1 MNPSRSVV
9 LALCLVAC
17 GSARTVASNP
27 TTPPAVAP
35 AVSLLAPGPAATYAR
50 FAVATDHPEASA
62 AGAEVLAAGGTAADA
77 AAAAMLALG
86 VAGPASS
93 GLGGGGF
100 ALYYRASDHSVTFL
114 DFRETAPAAATA
126 AMLNPPP
133 APAGAGDAGAAPT
146 RAAGLAVGI
155 LGEPRGIEEMLR
167 RFGTIGRERVVAP
180 AIRLAE
186 EGFTP
191 SEYVASYSQR
201 FAAVLRRDALG
212 RTWLPEGS
220 DAIRA
225 GVPLRNPMLAQTL
238 RSFAAQGAQVFYEGA
253 LAEEIVRATRAIGGV
268 MTADDLRGYRVV
280 ERQPLSAERYGHRWV
295 TAPPESAGGYT
306 LLTSL
311 GLLERW
317 LPSGGARPSEVDA
330 LHAMAESWRA
340 PFIDRARY
348 FGDPDFVRVPMAALM
363 APERLATRA
372 ALFDAA
378 HSRPS
383 RDYDQPLPDGPS
395 AALAPVPV
403 GSGTSH
409 ICVVDAEGN
418 VASVTTTI
426 NIPFG
431 AGVSVGGF
439 WLNNELDDFTVPP
452 APGAPAPALPTG
464 TFNQPAAGRRP
475 VSTMTPT
482 IVFRGADP
490 VLCVG
495 GSGGTRIVTSVVQ
508 AAWRAIVLNDAV
520 AEAVAHPRVH
530 QAAQPDVL
538 STEAALDAAVVE
550 GLRTRGHQTD
560 PLRFGAVVQAIRITR
575 GADGVRLDAASD
587 PRKGGRPA
595 GR

>member
-1 MNPSRSVV
+1 MTSTARLSFT
-9 LALCLVAC
+9 LSIALLGC
-17 GSARTVASNP
+17 SSTRTVAP
-27 TTPPAVAP
+27 AGTTPPTAP
-35 AVSLLAPGPAATYAR
+35 AASLLAPGAAATYAR

-100 ALYYRASDHSVTFL
+100 ALYYRASDRSVTFL

-133 APAGAGDAGAAPT
+133 APAGAGDAGAPPT
-146 RAAGLAVGI
+146 RAAGLAVGVP
-155 LGEPRGIEEMLR
+155 GEARGIEELLR

-180 AIRLAE
+180 AVRLAE
-186 EGFTP
+186 EGFMP
-191 SEYVASYSQR
+191 SEYMASYSQR
-201 FAAVLRRDALG
+201 FAAVLRRDTLG
-212 RTWLPEGS
+212 RAWVPEGS
-220 DAIRA
+220 EGIRA
-225 GVPLRNPMLAQTL
+225 GVRLRNPALAQTL
-238 RSFAAQGAQVFYEGA
+238 RSFAAQGAQIFYEGA
-253 LAEEIVRATRAIGGV
+253 LAEEIVRATRAAGGGL
-268 MTADDLRGYRVV
+268 TLDDLRGYRVV
-280 ERQPLSAERYGHRWV
+280 ERQPLTAERYGHRWV

-317 LPSGGARPSEVDA
+317 LPSGAARPQEVDV

-348 FGDPDFVRVPMAALM
+348 FGDPDFVNVPVTALM
-363 APERLATRA
+363 APARLATRA
-372 ALFDAA
+372 GLFDMARA
-378 HSRPS
+378 RPS
-383 RDYDQPLPDGPS
+383 LDYDQPLPQQPAGAP
-395 AALAPVPV
+395 APVPV

-409 ICVVDAEGN
+409 VCVVDAEGN

-431 AGVSVGGF
+431 AGVSAGGF
-439 WLNNELDDFTVPP
+439 WLNNELDDFT
-452 APGAPAPALPTG
+452 APGAPATPVPSGTANHPAP
-464 TFNQPAAGRRP
+464 GRRP

-482 IVFRGADP
+482 IVFRGDDP
-490 VLCVG
+490 VLCIG

-508 AAWRAIVLNDAV
+508 AAWRTVVLGDPV
-520 AEAVAHPRVH
+520 GEAVAHPRIH
-530 QAAQPDVL
+530 QAAHPDVL
-538 STEAALDAAVVE
+538 SAEAGVEAPVVE
-550 GLRTRGHQTD
+550 GLRGRGHQTET
-560 PLRFGAVVQAIRITR
+560 LRFGAVVQAIRITR
-575 GADGVRLDAASD
+575 GAGGVRLDAASD